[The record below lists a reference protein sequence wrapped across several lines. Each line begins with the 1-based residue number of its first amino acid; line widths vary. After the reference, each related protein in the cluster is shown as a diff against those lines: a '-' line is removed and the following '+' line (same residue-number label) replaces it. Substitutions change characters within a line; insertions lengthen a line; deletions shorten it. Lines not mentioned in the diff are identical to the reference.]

1 LIYLIALAKL
11 FQDIG
16 FCIRIFYFSLKI
28 ELERDPYAYNYD
40 FDIRVLH
47 FLNMIESLSYP
58 KPFPPDLLKLAT
70 ESSRIKD
77 TIILGNPQF
86 CKSIKDLYLECD
98 RINEIDDYMLE
109 TFFVTPFLEKNKYK
123 VVKYFVICDYPD
135 YQKYFEKL
143 KDLSSKYGFAY
154 LFLFH
159 VEKIQ
164 LVKIPTDLKEQNSVI
179 YFHEDFEL
187 RDIYKD
193 NNERLRPRLREYMKE
208 NFTSFKLD
216 NLNFEKDFIYSKI
229 NTLKS
234 TSEDGWDLFEK
245 KRFIEL

>member
-1 LIYLIALAKL
+1 MKL

-16 FCIRIFYFSLKI
+16 FCIRILYFSLKS

-47 FLNMIESLSYP
+47 YLNMIESLSYP

-77 TIILGNPQF
+77 TIILGNAQF
-86 CKSIKDLYLECD
+86 RKSIKNLYLQCD
-98 RINEIDDYMLE
+98 RINEIDDYILE
-109 TFFVTPFLEKNKYK
+109 NFFQAPFLEKNKYK

-135 YQKYFEKL
+135 YQEYFERF

-154 LFLFH
+154 LFLVH
-159 VEKIQ
+159 VENIQ
-164 LVKIPTDLKEQNSVI
+164 LVKILTDLKEQNSVI
-179 YFHEDFEL
+179 YFNEDFEL
-187 RDIYKD
+187 REIYKD

-234 TSEDGWDLFEK
+234 TSEDGWNLFEK

>member
-1 LIYLIALAKL
+1 
-11 FQDIG
+11 
-16 FCIRIFYFSLKI
+16 
-28 ELERDPYAYNYD
+28 
-40 FDIRVLH
+40 
-47 FLNMIESLSYP
+47 MIIC
-58 KPFPPDLLKLAT
+58 LKL
-70 ESSRIKD
+70 
-77 TIILGNPQF
+77 
-86 CKSIKDLYLECD
+86 
-98 RINEIDDYMLE
+98 
-109 TFFVTPFLEKNKYK
+109 FVTPFLEKNKYK
-123 VVKYFVICDYPD
+123 VVKYFVICDYLDFP
-135 YQKYFEKL
+135 KYFERF

-159 VEKIQ
+159 IENIE
-164 LVKIPTDLKEQNSVI
+164 LVKIRTDLREQNSVI
-179 YFHEDFEL
+179 YFGGGYEL
-187 RDIYKD
+187 REIYKD

>member
-1 LIYLIALAKL
+1 MAKL

-28 ELERDPYAYNYD
+28 ELERNPYAYNYD

-98 RINEIDDYMLE
+98 RINEIDDFMLE
-109 TFFVTPFLEKNKYK
+109 NFFVTPFLEKNKYK

-143 KDLSSKYGFAY
+143 KDLSSNYGLAY